1 MRTPG
6 RARAVS
12 AAVVLLLVG
21 GVAMAVARASSS
33 APTLPPVA
41 PDNLVASVLRALAN
55 PGPVSGYVRTHVDL
69 GIPSLPDEGPAG
81 TASTGKTDLISAL
94 TGDHRLRV
102 WRSADGLRISDLL
115 PGSERSLY
123 VTRTDAWAWDFG
135 TFTAY
140 HLAPVQAERGG
151 SAERADRGGME
162 LVDPL
167 AAARMSL
174 QAISPTTSVA
184 EGRPVRVAGRSAYV
198 LELTPRTSATL
209 VGRVEVDIDAATRL
223 PLRVAVVARGAR
235 GAALSVAYT
244 SIGFGRIDPSVYQ
257 FRPPP
262 GATVKR
268 STTEA
273 ASGPGPGQ
281 GEYTGLGS
289 AVLVFGTGWASV
301 VALRVERVT
310 ALRESVGGAGILKL
324 LPFSGPLFSIRLL
337 HRGDHAWLVYGAVP
351 QAALVAIEPRLH

>member
-140 HLAPVQAERGG
+140 HLGPVQAER
-151 SAERADRGGME
+151 
-162 LVDPL
+162 
-167 AAARMSL
+167 
-174 QAISPTTSVA
+174 
-184 EGRPVRVAGRSAYV
+184 
-198 LELTPRTSATL
+198 
-209 VGRVEVDIDAATRL
+209 
-223 PLRVAVVARGAR
+223 
-235 GAALSVAYT
+235 
-244 SIGFGRIDPSVYQ
+244 
-257 FRPPP
+257 
-262 GATVKR
+262 
-268 STTEA
+268 
-273 ASGPGPGQ
+273 
-281 GEYTGLGS
+281 
-289 AVLVFGTGWASV
+289 
-301 VALRVERVT
+301 
-310 ALRESVGGAGILKL
+310 
-324 LPFSGPLFSIRLL
+324 
-337 HRGDHAWLVYGAVP
+337 
-351 QAALVAIEPRLH
+351 